1 MFVRRVAPGHRRASI
16 RLDARLLARFLQS
29 LGSCRLEAGLDHA
42 TSAEGRARKK
52 VAMKLDFTDQVVIVT
67 GAGSG
72 IGKAAAVD
80 FAKAGAIVAV
90 LDVVGATQC
99 ADEIVSMGLRAEG
112 HVMDVRD
119 AAAWSALI
127 DALVSAHGKVD
138 VLVNNAGVA
147 VPGDT
152 AIDVSEETW
161 DKMMDV
167 NAKGVWLGMR
177 AVLPGMVERRAGKIC
192 NVASTAAH
200 IGLRNAAAYCASKG
214 AVLALTRQAGVQYA
228 PFNVQINSISPG
240 TTMTGLQRDVT
251 EEQRA
256 VFKTLTPINRFAE
269 SEELSGAIL
278 FLCSHGSSFIT
289 ASDLSVDG
297 GMVAL

>member
-1 MFVRRVAPGHRRASI
+1 M
-16 RLDARLLARFLQS
+16 Q
-29 LGSCRLEAGLDHA
+29 
-42 TSAEGRARKK
+42 
-52 VAMKLDFTDQVVIVT
+52 LDFSDQVVIIT

-72 IGKAAAVD
+72 IGKSAAID
-80 FAKAGAIVAV
+80 FSKAGSTTICVDVSGADAVAGEIVA
-90 LDVVGATQC
+90 G
-99 ADEIVSMGLRAEG
+99 GGRAEARA
-112 HVMDVRD
+112 MDVRD
-119 AAAWSALI
+119 AVGWTT
-127 DALVSAHGKVD
+127 LVADITARHGKID

-147 VPGDT
+147 VAGDT
-152 AIDVSEETW
+152 AIEVSEAVW
-161 DKMMDV
+161 DKILDI

-177 AVLPGMVERRAGKIC
+177 AVLPGMVERRSGKIC

-200 IGLRNAAAYCASKG
+200 IGLRDAAAYCASKG

-228 PFNVQINSISPG
+228 PFNVQINSVSPG

-251 EEQRA
+251 EAQRT
-256 VFKTLTPINRFAE
+256 VFRTLTPIDRFAE
-269 SEELSGAIL
+269 PEEVSAAIL

>member
-1 MFVRRVAPGHRRASI
+1 MPRDRAS
-16 RLDARLLARFLQS
+16 
-29 LGSCRLEAGLDHA
+29 AGN
-42 TSAEGRARKK
+42 
-52 VAMKLDFTDQVVIVT
+52 
-67 GAGSG
+67 G
-72 IGKAAAVD
+72 IGKAAAMD

-90 LDVVGATQC
+90 LDVVGATRC

-127 DALVSAHGKVD
+127 NALVSAHGKVD

-152 AIDVSEETW
+152 AIDVSEATW
-161 DKMMDV
+161 DKMMNV

-200 IGLRNAAAYCASKG
+200 IGLRDAAAYCASKG

-228 PFNVQINSISPG
+228 ADNIQINSVSPG
-240 TTMTGLQRDVT
+240 TTLTGLQRHVT
-251 EEQRA
+251 EAQRA
-256 VFKTLTPINRFAE
+256 AFLKLTPINRFAE
-269 SEELSGAIL
+269 STEVAAVIL
-278 FLCSHGSSFIT
+278 FLCSQGSSFMAGADI
-289 ASDLSVDG
+289 SVDG
-297 GMVAL
+297 

>member
-1 MFVRRVAPGHRRASI
+1 M
-16 RLDARLLARFLQS
+16 Q
-29 LGSCRLEAGLDHA
+29 
-42 TSAEGRARKK
+42 
-52 VAMKLDFTDQVVIVT
+52 LDFSDQVVIIT

-72 IGKAAAVD
+72 IGKSAAID
-80 FAKAGAIVAV
+80 FAKAGSTTICVDVSGADTVAGEIVA
-90 LDVVGATQC
+90 G
-99 ADEIVSMGLRAEG
+99 GGRAEARA
-112 HVMDVRD
+112 MDVRD
-119 AAAWSALI
+119 AVGWTT
-127 DALVSAHGKVD
+127 LVADITARHGKID

-147 VPGDT
+147 VAGDT
-152 AIDVSEETW
+152 AIDVSEAVW
-161 DKMMDV
+161 DKILDI

-177 AVLPGMVERRAGKIC
+177 AVLPGMVERRSGKIC

-200 IGLRNAAAYCASKG
+200 IGLRDAAAYCASKG

-228 PFNVQINSISPG
+228 PFNVQINSVSPG

-251 EEQRA
+251 EAQRTA
-256 VFKTLTPINRFAE
+256 FRTLTPIDRFAE
-269 SEELSGAIL
+269 PEEVSAAIV

>member
-1 MFVRRVAPGHRRASI
+1 
-16 RLDARLLARFLQS
+16 
-29 LGSCRLEAGLDHA
+29 
-42 TSAEGRARKK
+42 
-52 VAMKLDFTDQVVIVT
+52 MKLDFTNQVVIVT

-80 FAKAGAIVAV
+80 FAKAGAIVVA

-112 HVMDVRD
+112 HVMDVREP
-119 AAAWSALI
+119 AAWSALVA
-127 DALVSAHGKVD
+127 ALVSGYGKVD

-161 DKMMDV
+161 DKMMNV

-200 IGLRNAAAYCASKG
+200 IGLRDAAAYCASKG

-251 EEQRA
+251 EAQRA
-256 VFKTLTPINRFAE
+256 VFKTLTPIDRFAE
-269 SEELSGAIL
+269 PEEVSKAIL

-289 ASDLSVDG
+289 GSDLSVDG